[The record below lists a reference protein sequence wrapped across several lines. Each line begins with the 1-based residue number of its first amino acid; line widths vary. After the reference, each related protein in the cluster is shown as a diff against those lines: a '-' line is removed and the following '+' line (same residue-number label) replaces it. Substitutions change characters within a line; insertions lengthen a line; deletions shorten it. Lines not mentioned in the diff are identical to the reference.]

1 MGAIFSRKTNSE
13 PIQKFTSF
21 YELLDYIATYYILT
35 MDFESLQKLSDPKY
49 CDELIVIT
57 SDIVS
62 KYFNELEI
70 QYLEQRTKEGIEIN
84 DMTKEKVIF
93 LTKNHL
99 ENLDIKNDRNKSIR
113 KKRVCIGIAKFYV
126 TIANIYAAIMTTLNP
141 QFIYKDPSGEVVKK
155 DWKEKNNVPK
165 NAQVK
170 NKNICE
176 ERIKSLSIGIP
187 TDESISEYDLKPGF
201 CSFNADN
208 DLDVLTDEAGIS
220 ELEKLY
226 YDVYN
231 YSTGTFDSMSPSA
244 KKDYE
249 TDLQSFFY
257 AFTDSNSSM
266 PDTIQKFSDIKLRDI
281 SGSEKCAGDSYAP
294 KHVSKNDNLF
304 MVYANHI
311 KGMIKG
317 TIAKQKALTSVLNNL
332 FLPVIDP
339 YTKEKRIRIHPKL
352 NDAGLRKN
360 VKKTRDI
367 IVELYT
373 DCEKEY
379 LKGALLYEQIIGNKM
394 SDTLN
399 NQLENLYKD
408 KTEIISNFSKS
419 VKEPEVPIIE
429 ESINLE
435 PVSENMNNVPLQ
447 APLNSDIEPPGSSI
461 EVENPIIPEVN
472 LEVEKPFVPEVNL
485 EVEKPFVSDITVQ
498 EVDKPFVSDITVQEV
513 DKPFVSEINLEVDKP
528 FVPEVTLPTINSYT
542 QNPNNSI
549 PNLNLNLSINPL
561 TPQNTNINPL
571 TPQNTNI
578 NPLTTNPNPITTNI
592 TPQNTNTN
600 INPLTTNITPQN
612 PNPLNLITTNITPQ
626 NPNPLNP
633 ITTNITPQN
642 PNPLTPKNNN
652 PLNPNPL
659 TPLNPLNP

>member
-126 TIANIYAAIMTTLNP
+126 TIANIYAAAITTLNP
-141 QFIYKDPSGEVVKK
+141 QFIYKDPSGQVVKK
-155 DWKEKNNVPK
+155 NWKEKNNVPK
-165 NAQVK
+165 NAEVK

-244 KKDYE
+244 KKDYDN
-249 TDLQSFFY
+249 DLQSFYY

-266 PDTIQKFSDIKLRDI
+266 PPTIQKFSDIKLRNI
-281 SGSEKCAGDSYAP
+281 SGSEKCTGDNYAP

-317 TIAKQKALTSVLNNL
+317 TTAKQKALTSVLNNL

-352 NDAGLRKN
+352 NDVELKKN

-367 IVELYT
+367 IVEMYT

-408 KTEIISNFSKS
+408 KAEIISNFSKS
-419 VKEPEVPIIE
+419 VKEPEVPLLEVPIIE
-429 ESINLE
+429 ESILE
-435 PVSENMNNVPLQ
+435 EPILEEPILEEPILEVSKNMNNIPLQ
-447 APLNSDIEPPGSSI
+447 EPPQILESSI
-461 EVENPIIPEVN
+461 VPDITSELNNVPNVENIP
-472 LEVEKPFVPEVNL
+472 
-485 EVEKPFVSDITVQ
+485 DITVQ
-498 EVDKPFVSDITVQEV
+498 EVEKSFVPDITVQEV
-513 DKPFVSEINLEVDKP
+513 EKS
-528 FVPEVTLPTINSYT
+528 FVPEVTSPTINSYA

-561 TPQNTNINPL
+561 TPQNTNPLNPLNTNPLNTNITPLNTNITPLNTSITPLNTSITPLNTNINPL
-571 TPQNTNI
+571 NTSITPQNTNI
-578 NPLTTNPNPITTNI
+578 NPLNTSII
-592 TPQNTNTN
+592 PQNTN
-600 INPLTTNITPQN
+600 INPL
-612 PNPLNLITTNITPQ
+612 
-626 NPNPLNP
+626 
-633 ITTNITPQN
+633 
-642 PNPLTPKNNN
+642 NPLTASINPVNPK
-652 PLNPNPL
+652 
-659 TPLNPLNP
+659 

>member
-165 NAQVK
+165 NAEVK

-176 ERIKSLSIGIP
+176 EIIKSLSIGIP
-187 TDESISEYDLKPGF
+187 TDDNISEYDLKPGF

-231 YSTGTFDSMSPSA
+231 YSTGTFDSMSSSA
-244 KKDYE
+244 KKDY
-249 TDLQSFFY
+249 
-257 AFTDSNSSM
+257 
-266 PDTIQKFSDIKLRDI
+266 
-281 SGSEKCAGDSYAP
+281 
-294 KHVSKNDNLF
+294 
-304 MVYANHI
+304 
-311 KGMIKG
+311 
-317 TIAKQKALTSVLNNL
+317 
-332 FLPVIDP
+332 
-339 YTKEKRIRIHPKL
+339 
-352 NDAGLRKN
+352 
-360 VKKTRDI
+360 
-367 IVELYT
+367 
-373 DCEKEY
+373 
-379 LKGALLYEQIIGNKM
+379 
-394 SDTLN
+394 
-399 NQLENLYKD
+399 
-408 KTEIISNFSKS
+408 
-419 VKEPEVPIIE
+419 
-429 ESINLE
+429 
-435 PVSENMNNVPLQ
+435 
-447 APLNSDIEPPGSSI
+447 
-461 EVENPIIPEVN
+461 
-472 LEVEKPFVPEVNL
+472 
-485 EVEKPFVSDITVQ
+485 
-498 EVDKPFVSDITVQEV
+498 
-513 DKPFVSEINLEVDKP
+513 
-528 FVPEVTLPTINSYT
+528 
-542 QNPNNSI
+542 
-549 PNLNLNLSINPL
+549 
-561 TPQNTNINPL
+561 
-571 TPQNTNI
+571 
-578 NPLTTNPNPITTNI
+578 
-592 TPQNTNTN
+592 
-600 INPLTTNITPQN
+600 
-612 PNPLNLITTNITPQ
+612 
-626 NPNPLNP
+626 
-633 ITTNITPQN
+633 
-642 PNPLTPKNNN
+642 
-652 PLNPNPL
+652 
-659 TPLNPLNP
+659 